1 MKESQEEREIIY
13 EDQPGRNNKRLGMIL
28 VPVLLVLLFLGYIA
42 YQVFV
47 PTNSDEII
55 LKVNQGD
62 NAPGIARDLHKAGII
77 RDSNFFL
84 LLARLKGVDR
94 MLKAGTYNFGGRANL
109 LQTVDR
115 LLEGSSIAVNV
126 TLPEGLSLYKT
137 LLKIAHSGIM
147 PYDSLYAAATEPGLV
162 ERLTGRSLPSLEG
175 FLYPETYRF
184 ELGMTAEDILEIQV
198 AEFFKRM
205 ASAEIDARADSTF
218 YDKLILASIVE
229 AETIYEDERPTVA
242 GVYLN
247 RLKKNMRLESCP
259 TVDYFLEKEGI
270 HREIL
275 LTRDINTP
283 SPYNTYLNA
292 GLPPTPICNPSLSSI
307 QAVYQPEQHNYLFF
321 QADRQGR
328 NVFSVTFAEHRRK
341 MAQLPRRFE

>member
-1 MKESQEEREIIY
+1 MQESQEQREIIY
-13 EDQPGRNNKRLGMIL
+13 EDTQGGRKRLGLIL
-28 VPVLLVLLFLGYIA
+28 VPVLLVLFFLGYLA
-42 YQVFV
+42 YQILIPVR
-47 PTNSDEII
+47 SDEII
-55 LKVNQGD
+55 LRVSQGD
-62 NAPGIARDLHKAGII
+62 NARSIAQDLSEAGII
-77 RDSNFFL
+77 RDSRFFL
-84 LLARLKGVDR
+84 LVARFRGVDR
-94 MLKAGTYNFGGRANL
+94 QLKAGSYNFGGDANL
-109 LQTVDR
+109 LETVNR

-126 TLPEGLSLYKT
+126 TIPEGLSLYKT
-137 LLKIAHSGIM
+137 LLKIAHSGITS
-147 PYDSLYAAATEPGLV
+147 YDSLYTAATDPGLV
-162 ERLTGRSLPSLEG
+162 RRLTGKDLPSLEG

-198 AEFFKRM
+198 AEFYKRM
-205 ASAEIDARADSTF
+205 QQAGIAAQADSSF
-218 YDKLILASIVE
+218 YSKLILASIVE

-259 TVDYFLEKEGI
+259 TVDYFLEKQGV

-275 LTRDINTP
+275 LIRDINTP
-283 SPYNTYLNA
+283 DPYNTYLNA

-307 QAVYQPEQHNYLFF
+307 QSVYQPEQHNYLFF

>member
-1 MKESQEEREIIY
+1 MKELQEERVMLY
-13 EDQPGRNNKRLGMIL
+13 EEPGGSRKRLGLIL
-28 VPVLLVLLFLGYIA
+28 VPTLLVLLFLGYLAWQIL
-42 YQVFV
+42 V
-47 PTNSDEII
+47 PVSSDEII
-55 LKVNQGD
+55 LRVSKGD
-62 NAPGIARDLHKAGII
+62 NARSIARSLSEAGII
-77 RDSNFFL
+77 RDSRFFRL
-84 LLARLKGVDR
+84 VARIKGVDR
-94 MLKAGTYNFGGRANL
+94 QLKAGSYNFGGEANL
-109 LQTVDR
+109 LETVNR
-115 LLEGSSIAVNV
+115 LMEGSSISVNV

-137 LLKIAHSGIM
+137 LLKIEHSGIM
-147 PYDSLYAAATEPGLV
+147 PYDSLYRAATNPELIR
-162 ERLTGRSLPSLEG
+162 RLTGSDLPSLEG

-184 ELGMTAEDILEIQV
+184 ELGMTAEEILEIQV
-198 AEFFKRM
+198 AEFYKRM
-205 ASAEIDARADSTF
+205 QQGGIDAKADSSF
-218 YDKLILASIVE
+218 YSKLILASIVE

-259 TVDYFLEKEGI
+259 TVDYFLEKQGI
-270 HREIL
+270 RREIL
-275 LTRDINTP
+275 LIRDINTP

-328 NVFSVTFAEHRRK
+328 NVFSVSFSEHRRK